1 MMHERRDSSR
11 DATGRERREP
21 SRAPMGRDRGVV
33 VIIAYKFIKGGL
45 WLLSAALLVG
55 LMRSGIGDRMLDVA
69 EHLRR
74 HSGAWSLEIARLVTR
89 AATPRGL
96 WTVATALA
104 VDGTFSLIEGWALLQ
119 GKWWGPWLV
128 VVATG
133 SFLPIEVIVF
143 TRHPEVARAAVFFV
157 NAAIVAYLAR
167 KALRERSMG
176 ATRKS

>member
-1 MMHERRDSSR
+1 M
-11 DATGRERREP
+11 GRERRDP
-21 SRAPMGRDRGVV
+21 SRAATGRDRGVV
-33 VIIAYKFIKGGL
+33 VILAYKFIKGGL
-45 WLLSAALLVG
+45 WLASAALLVG

-69 EHLRR
+69 DHLRL
-74 HSGAWSLEIARLVTR
+74 HSGAWSLELAQLITR

-96 WTVATALA
+96 WTMAIALA
-104 VDGTFSLIEGWALLQ
+104 VDGTFNLIEGWALLQ

-143 TRHPEVARAAVFFV
+143 ARHPEVARAAVFLV
-157 NAAIVAYLAR
+157 NTAIVAYLAR

>member
-1 MMHERRDSSR
+1 MMRERRD
-11 DATGRERREP
+11 ATVLERLHP
-21 SRAPMGRDRGVV
+21 SRAATKRDRGVV

-45 WLLSAALLVG
+45 WLVSAALLVA
-55 LMRSGIGDRMLDVA
+55 LMGSGIRDRMLEVA
-69 EHLRR
+69 EHLR
-74 HSGAWSLEIARLVTR
+74 HHTGAWSIEMARLVTR

-96 WTVATALA
+96 WTIAIALT
-104 VDGTFSLIEGWALLQ
+104 VDGTFNLIEGWALLL

-133 SFLPIEVIVF
+133 SFLPIEVIAF
-143 TRHPEVARAAVFFV
+143 ARHPQVSRAAVFLT

-176 ATRKS
+176 ARRKS

>member
-1 MMHERRDSSR
+1 MMQERPDATVRERRDPSLA
-11 DATGRERREP
+11 ATERPR
-21 SRAPMGRDRGVV
+21 RDRGVV

-45 WLLSAALLVG
+45 WLVSAALLVAF
-55 LMRSGIGDRMLDVA
+55 MRSGVRDRMLDVA
-69 EHLRR
+69 EHLRH
-74 HSGAWSLEIARLVTR
+74 HSGAWSFEIARLVTR

-96 WTVATALA
+96 WTIAVALT
-104 VDGTFSLIEGWALLQ
+104 VDGTFNVIEGWALVH

-128 VVATG
+128 VVSTG
-133 SFLPIEVIVF
+133 SFLPIELIAF
-143 TRHPEVARAAVFFV
+143 ARHPQVARAAVFLV